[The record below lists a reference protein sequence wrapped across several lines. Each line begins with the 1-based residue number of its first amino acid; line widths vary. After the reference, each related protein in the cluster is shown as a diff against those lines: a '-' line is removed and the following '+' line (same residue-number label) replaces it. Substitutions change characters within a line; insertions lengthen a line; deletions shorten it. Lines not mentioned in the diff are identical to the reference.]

1 MRHLLFALAV
11 VCFMPVAA
19 WADTAGE
26 KSEIRDMAQKTLA
39 RLYKE
44 QPSARDAIARAD
56 GYAVFS
62 SGGVNVFFVS
72 AAYGSGVAHSNA
84 SGAETFMKMASGGVG
99 LGLGIKDY
107 RLVFVFHTRKAYDQF
122 VKSGWDFS
130 GQADAAAKAG
140 TSGDEM
146 SGALDVMPGVSV
158 YQLTE
163 SGLALQVTLQGTKYW
178 TDSDLNN

>member
-1 MRHLLFALAV
+1 MRHLLFVFAV

-26 KSEIRDMAQKTLA
+26 KAEIHEMAQKTLT

-44 QPSARDAIARAD
+44 EPHARDAIARAE

-62 SGGVNVFFVS
+62 SGGINAFFIS
-72 AAYGSGVAHSNA
+72 AAYGSGVAHNNMT
-84 SGAETFMKMASGGVG
+84 GAETFMKMASGGVG

-107 RLVFVFHTRKAYDQF
+107 RLVFVFHTREAYNQF
-122 VKSGWDFS
+122 IDSGWDFS

-146 SGALDVMPGVSV
+146 SGAADIMPGVSV

-178 TDSDLNN
+178 KDGDLN